1 MMYRTSSV
9 SLISCLVALL
19 ILLAAAAVMTLNL
32 GGLTTALGALQ
43 YDVFARLE
51 PNIAATSP
59 GELTATTLGQIGSGA
74 GFVNAQVL
82 WPQLLFLLI
91 GGGLVLLLF
100 ARGHAGLAGLL
111 TILGVGFAV
120 AGSWGL
126 YVRGGL
132 FLDALSP
139 SLVLAAAFAS
149 GVLVEAALKAR
160 LMRPVQMVPNGAE
173 TVAAAIA
180 SPDAAAPPAR
190 VRVPVESRTVT
201 YLSCVLRGLPDAGA
215 AQQDTASLATLV
227 DSALLPALQVVTQHR
242 GAIVSA
248 TGDRFMAVWNA
259 PAEDAEHALH
269 ACEAALRM
277 TNALTQ
283 LKDQHGEGTP
293 YDPLRIG
300 IGIATG
306 PAYAGSIL
314 NGHDDYAVIGA
325 CVDMADRL
333 CGLAERYGPTIL
345 VDGATR
351 KAADADLAL
360 LEVDAIAGE
369 PGQPAARIYALYGNP
384 LVRASP
390 KFRAL
395 ATFHEHLFSA
405 IRARRWSDA
414 RTLLDQCGD
423 LSGAI
428 PQLYRLH
435 AARVEWLER
444 HPPPEDWDGVVR
456 PPVS

>member
-1 MMYRTSSV
+1 MMYRSSTAP
-9 SLISCLVALL
+9 LIACLAALL
-19 ILLAAAAVMTLNL
+19 VLLLAAAAMTLNL
-32 GGLTTALGALQ
+32 GGIASALGGLQ
-43 YDVFARLE
+43 YDAFARLA
-51 PNIAATSP
+51 PNVAATSP
-59 GELTATTLGQIGSGA
+59 GELTTTAFSQIGSGE
-74 GFVNAQVL
+74 GWENAQVL

-111 TILGVGFAV
+111 TILAVAIAV
-120 AGSWGL
+120 AGAWGL

-139 SLVLAAAFAS
+139 SLALALAFAS
-149 GVLVEAALKAR
+149 GVLVEAAAR
-160 LMRPVQMVPNGAE
+160 PRSLRTARVVANGADAV
-173 TVAAAIA
+173 VADPA
-180 SPDAAAPPAR
+180 PVVAPPAR
-190 VRVPVESRTVT
+190 VRVPVASRTVT
-201 YLSCVLRGLPDAGA
+201 YLCCVLRGLPAAGA
-215 AQQDTASLATLV
+215 ANRPDGAALATLI
-227 DSALLPALQVVTQHR
+227 DSALSPAMQVVTQHR
-242 GAIVSA
+242 GTVVSLA
-248 TGDRFMAVWNA
+248 GDRFAAVWNA
-259 PAEDAEHALH
+259 SEDDAEHALH

-277 TNALTQ
+277 TNALTL

-306 PAYAGSIL
+306 PAFAGSIL
-314 NGHDDYAVIGA
+314 EGPDDYSVVGD
-325 CVDMADRL
+325 CVDVADRL
-333 CGLAERYGPTIL
+333 CGLGERYGPLIL
-345 VDGATR
+345 VDEATR
-351 KAADADLAL
+351 SAADADLAL
-360 LEVDAIAGE
+360 LEVDTIAG
-369 PGQPAARIYALYGNP
+369 GADQRAARIYALYGNP

-395 ATFHEHLFSA
+395 ATFHEHLFGA

-435 AARVEWLER
+435 AARVDWLES
-444 HPPPEDWDGVVR
+444 HPPPDDWDGVVR
-456 PPVS
+456 SPVP